1 MEWGINSSRRSFPRK
16 RESSPTTAHFRRFAG
31 WIPAFAG
38 MTMAWN
44 AHVSQMTPVPGC
56 ARYLCKLEESRI
68 ASFAR
73 PATPAPRPRLD
84 FQTRATRSR
93 RPPDLLV
100 HDWTLHC
107 EAVGCMLPVGLK
119 TRVAGPGRGQP
130 GVAAGF
136 NLRIAKPTRPRNP
149 DGVDPT
155 NVRLLQGRND
165 LAVPPSVGFIPR
177 GGTTH
182 GMPLR
187 GTGDAATERR
197 AQGAF
202 EVPQGTK
209 ERQAPTSSRGAKKS
223 RSFVRLRPTD
233 SPETRR
239 IARFH

>member
-1 MEWGINSSRRSFPRK
+1 
-16 RESSPTTAHFRRFAG
+16 
-31 WIPAFAG
+31 
-38 MTMAWN
+38 
-44 AHVSQMTPVPGC
+44 
-56 ARYLCKLEESRI
+56 
-68 ASFAR
+68 
-73 PATPAPRPRLD
+73 
-84 FQTRATRSR
+84 
-93 RPPDLLV
+93 
-100 HDWTLHC
+100 
-107 EAVGCMLPVGLK
+107 MLPVGLK